1 MDRIKTLYDEWN
13 SLRPLKE
20 EDEQRLRRKF
30 VLEFNYNSNH
40 IEGNTLTYGQTEML
54 LLFGKVADAANMK
67 DLEDMKASNVALNMV
82 VEQAKSS
89 YPLTKTFV
97 RQLHETLLRE
107 DYAVYRTLP
116 GGQQTS
122 YTVHAG
128 IYKTR
133 ANSMITQTG
142 ERFDYASPEETPA
155 LMADLV
161 NWYREEEQKAELSP
175 IELAS
180 QFHYRYIRIHPFED
194 GNGRIAR
201 LLANYILL
209 EHDFPMIVVKS
220 ADKDGYLN
228 ALSKCDGMVG
238 TVPSEGAHASINQIK
253 PLVEYMAKCLER
265 ALVTCIKAAK
275 GQSIE
280 EDEDFVKELRLL
292 EMQKRQ
298 DIASQGSKRKFS
310 ADEVW
315 NILEFVFFPIIK
327 EFTKTLEATSKV
339 FQFCQ
344 TLSSCQI
351 SKTQSKEGGLGLG
364 KVDRDRQNSQIQEYV
379 NEAKSMWFNCEM
391 RNPRHPRA
399 VDFTISKSFYIA
411 FFDDNYFVDGILNKN
426 FAYVTYP
433 TEEERKSIT
442 SKFKQDILKELRE
455 KL

>member
-1 MDRIKTLYDEWN
+1 MDRIKTLYDEWKG
-13 SLRPLKE
+13 LRPLRE

-30 VLEFNYNSNH
+30 MLEFNYNSNH
-40 IEGNTLTYGQTEML
+40 LEGNTLTYGQTEML

-82 VEQAKSS
+82 VDQVRKG
-89 YPLTKTFV
+89 YPLTETFV

-107 DYAVYRTLP
+107 DYTVYRSLP

-122 YTVHAG
+122 YTIHAG
-128 IYKTR
+128 KYKTR
-133 ANSMITQTG
+133 PNSVITQTG

-161 NWYREEEQKAELSP
+161 NWYREEEQKAELSS

-180 QFHYRYIRIHPFED
+180 LFHYRYIRIHPFED

-201 LLANYILL
+201 LLVNYILL

-220 ADKDGYLN
+220 ADKDNYLN

-238 TVPSEGAHASINQIK
+238 TAPSEGAHASINQIE
-253 PLVEYMAKCLER
+253 PFVEYMTKCLER
-265 ALVTCIKAAK
+265 ALATCIKAAK

-292 EMQKRQ
+292 ELQKRQ
-298 DIASQGSKRKFS
+298 GAKRKFS
-310 ADEVW
+310 ANEVW
-315 NILEFVFFPIIK
+315 NILEFVFFPIVK
-327 EFTKTLEATSKV
+327 EFTKTLEATANV
-339 FQFCQ
+339 FLFSQ
-344 TLSSCQI
+344 TTSFCQI

-364 KVDRDRQNSQIQEYV
+364 KVDRDTQPPQIREYV
-379 NEAKSMWFNCEM
+379 NEAKSVWFDCEI

-399 VDFTISKSFYIA
+399 VDITIGKSFYIA
-411 FFDDNYFVDGILNKN
+411 FFDDHYFVDGILNKN
-426 FAYVTYP
+426 FAYGTYP
-433 TEEERKSIT
+433 TAEERKSIT

>member
-1 MDRIKTLYDEWN
+1 M
-13 SLRPLKE
+13 
-20 EDEQRLRRKF
+20 RRKF

-67 DLEDMKASNVALNMV
+67 DLEDIKASNVALNMV
-82 VEQAKSS
+82 VEQAKSG
-89 YPLTKTFV
+89 YPLTETFV

-116 GGQQTS
+116 GEQQTS

-209 EHDFPMIVVKS
+209 EHEFPMIVVKS

-253 PLVEYMAKCLER
+253 PFVEYMAKCLER
-265 ALVTCIKAAK
+265 ELVTCIKAAK

-310 ADEVW
+310 AYEVW

-344 TLSSCQI
+344 TLSSCQT
-351 SKTQSKEGGLGLG
+351 SKTQSKEGGL
-364 KVDRDRQNSQIQEYV
+364 RESRSRQAELTNPGICERSQVYV
-379 NEAKSMWFNCEM
+379 
-391 RNPRHPRA
+391 
-399 VDFTISKSFYIA
+399 V
-411 FFDDNYFVDGILNKN
+411 
-426 FAYVTYP
+426 
-433 TEEERKSIT
+433 
-442 SKFKQDILKELRE
+442 
-455 KL
+455 